1 MKHVDTV
8 AFIFARGGSKGLPG
22 KNLLPFVGKPLLAW
36 AIEQAK
42 AVSRIRRVIVSTDAK
57 EIADTAVKYG
67 AEVPF
72 LRPAELATD
81 DAPEWLAWRHALT
94 WLEKEEGKI
103 PEAMVSVPPTSPLR
117 SPKDIEACLDEF
129 GKGDVD
135 AVITVTEAN
144 RNPWFNMVTINNH
157 GNAQIAAQL
166 GKSLVRRQ
174 DAPEVFDMTTV
185 AYVVC
190 PLFLMRQ
197 SNIFSG
203 RVRAVKIPRERA
215 VDIDTILDFQFA
227 EFLAQIRKT
236 KNL

>member
-1 MKHVDTV
+1 MKQVDTV

-22 KNLLPFVGKPLLAW
+22 KNLLPFIGKPLLAW

-42 AVSRIRRVIVSTDAK
+42 AVSRIRRVIVSTDTK

-72 LRPAELATD
+72 IRPAELATD

-129 GKGDVD
+129 GKGDID
-135 AVITVTEAN
+135 AVVTVTEAN
-144 RNPWFNMVTINNH
+144 RNPWFNMITMDKF
-157 GNAQIAAQL
+157 GNAKLAARI
-166 GKSLVRRQ
+166 KRTVARRQ
-174 DAPEVFDMTTV
+174 EAPLVYDITTV
-185 AYVVC
+185 AYVVR
-190 PLFLMRQ
+190 PLFVIKE
-197 SNIFSG
+197 SHVFSG
-203 RVRAVKIPRERA
+203 RVRAVEIPRERA
-215 VDIDTILDFQFA
+215 VDIDTILDLEFA
-227 EFLAQIRKT
+227 EFLAQNRAKKI
-236 KNL
+236 L